1 MITSQNLT
9 PTLQAKVNFTKPK
22 NSPSK
27 CQINATDDWAN
38 SKKLVK
44 NGNEKPVIALK
55 SSKKAISF

>member
-9 PTLQAKVNFTKPK
+9 PTFKQSNFTNQKY
-22 NSPSK
+22 PSK